1 MHQIDNSQAGIIDP
15 AQLYTITA
23 FKKRLGIKDA
33 TLRAARRAGL
43 HVHYKHK
50 QAYILGEDWISYV
63 ISPVTGVS
71 ERPTPAVSIVQAL
84 DQTA

>member
-1 MHQIDNSQAGIIDP
+1 MHQLDDSQAGIIDP
-15 AQLYTITA
+15 AYLYTITA

-43 HVHYKHK
+43 RVHYKHK
-50 QAYILGEDWISYV
+50 QAYVLGEDWISYV
-63 ISPVTGVS
+63 VS
-71 ERPTPAVSIVQAL
+71 GGASSIDGPAHAVSIVQAL